1 MISIFQ
7 KSKTKMAPKFWYVK
21 HHIFSILLSPISLFY
36 NIIHKIY
43 YKLSSEKKISIPT
56 ICVGNLVIG
65 GAGKT
70 PVVIELRKLLSKNYN
85 SIFVLLRGYR
95 RSSSKAKIVDIND
108 EPEAV
113 GDEAILHK
121 KYGQVCVAKDLHSPE
136 SHCQRLPPTKGPK
149 EIHAEIRAFD
159 SSMWIFT
166 ASGPFCRTSRHE
178 WHARCCACGWR
189 SNNDAN
195 SH

>member
-7 KSKTKMAPKFWYVK
+7 KSKMKMAPKFWYVK
-21 HHIFSILLSPISLFY
+21 HHIFSILLSPVSLLY

-43 YKLSSEKKISIPT
+43 YKLSSEIKISIPT

-95 RSSSKAKIVDIND
+95 RTSSKEKIVDIND

-121 KYGQVCVAKDLHSPE
+121 KYGQVCVAKD
-136 SHCQRLPPTKGPK
+136 RK
-149 EIHAEIRAFD
+149 EGANLCIQNKADLLILDDGFQSKHIKKD
-159 SSMWIFT
+159 ISSWAIK
-166 ASGPFCRTSRHE
+166 RKL
-178 WHARCCACGWR
+178 
-189 SNNDAN
+189 
-195 SH
+195 